1 MIVQQKRYWNL
12 NMHLKTLYYF
22 IFNWSVCHL
31 ISSTKSGPLPEL
43 ESVLSKIGLVLILQN
58 VMNKFC
64 ICDFAVWEAPASLKL
79 SIEVI
84 LQIELKQSYC
94 EILESVPAVF
104 AKLSWKFHQ
113 SLSCCISLPGN
124 WQYITCLSIY
134 YRVMTCFDGLY
145 LKKLWSACSV
155 LEQNINASFGPNGAN
170 YDGFESSRVL
180 KLSATPLPFCMV
192 LSQSVHWHLRFYIAA
207 LSITFFLFLD
217 FVSGDLALTGF

>member
-1 MIVQQKRYWNL
+1 
-12 NMHLKTLYYF
+12 MHLKTLYYF

-84 LQIELKQSYC
+84 LCIKLKQSYC

-104 AKLSWKFHQ
+104 GKLSWNFRP
-113 SLSCCISLPGN
+113 SLSVCSSLAGN
-124 WQYITCLSIY
+124 RQYITGLSIY
-134 YRVMTCFDGLY
+134 YRDMTCFDGLY
-145 LKKLWSACSV
+145 LKKSRSACSF
-155 LEQNINASFGPNGAN
+155 LGQNIDISFGPNGAPL
-170 YDGFESSRVL
+170 GARWWSTLRAASR
-180 KLSATPLPFCMV
+180 S
-192 LSQSVHWHLRFYIAA
+192 Y
-207 LSITFFLFLD
+207 
-217 FVSGDLALTGF
+217 